1 MSKESVAKT
10 ILQWERLIAASE
22 SNSAELDYLAT
33 EREELHKMLER
44 LKELKQEQD
53 ALTAKKQQVTRDL
66 DAAKEGGREIAVR
79 MRYGIKTRYGYK
91 SEKLIQ
97 FGLKPRRVSRK
108 KPRKGEKPEEG
119 E

>member
-22 SNSAELDYLAT
+22 SNAEELDYLAAD
-33 EREELHKMLER
+33 REKLRKMLDR
-44 LKELKQEQD
+44 VKKLQQKQN
-53 ALTAKKQQVTRDL
+53 ALTAQKQQVTRDL

-91 SEKLIQ
+91 DEKLIQ